1 MSEYTP
7 GTWKYFRNEEGT
19 FSVCPAECFG
29 NGYADTVV
37 AEVFTEDISDPEANA
52 RLIASAPEMHTAL
65 VGAVEALRA
74 TEVFMCAQGLDTK
87 ELNKIVGIIDRLL
100 NKIDGQEE

>member
-1 MSEYTP
+1 MSDYTP
-7 GTWKYFRNEEGT
+7 GIWRYFKNIDGQFSIWPEG
-19 FSVCPAECFG
+19 SW
-29 NGYADTVV
+29 DLKI
-37 AEVFTEDISDPEANA
+37 AEVCTKRIYDPRANA